1 MTTLECVEFISMTDG
16 GGKFTD
22 ENRANPLSLISV
34 LNTVRAVVLTQ
45 RHAKSNTIHPGF
57 KQQYYPKYEPLLQ
70 EDECVSVFRLPRV
83 VEFNDMMDGLLFMG
97 SVTDNSEFK
106 RVRSRSEYHNML
118 GHRIGRYMLDKHTYY
133 LPDQSSELVT
143 VYKKNVKHVF
153 LEIVA
158 DDPTKVEG
166 FNIEKDD
173 YPITM
178 DALKKVEEMVRQG
191 TIFSYLKYPS
201 NKASNSQDD
210 TQLKPTEV

>member
-1 MTTLECVEFISMTDG
+1 MTDG

-34 LNTVRAVVLTQ
+34 LNTGRAVVLTQ

-97 SVTDNSEFK
+97 SVTGKGEFK
-106 RVRSRSEYHNML
+106 RVRSRNEYHNML
-118 GHRIGRYMLDKHTYY
+118 GHRIGRYMLNKHTYY
-133 LPDQSSELVT
+133 LPDSSSELVT
-143 VYKKNVKHVF
+143 VFKEGVKNVF

-158 DDPTKVEG
+158 DDPTSVEG

-210 TQLKPTEV
+210 SQLKPTEV